1 MSYNCCSGN
10 FSHSLGDHLSYPGSS
25 CGSSYPSNLVYST
38 DCCSPSTCQP
48 SCVVFSPRLMSCY
61 SLRTSML
68 CRHFQITYYGS
79 LDCGSIRGCSLG
91 YGSRSS
97 YSLDYGSRSSSS
109 LGCGSSVFRPLCYGV
124 HGFLSLIYGSRFYYP
139 TYLASRS
146 FQSSGYRATYR
157 SAFCRSTF

>member
-1 MSYNCCSGN
+1 MSYNSCSGN

-48 SCVVFSPRLMSCY
+48 SCVVFSPCLMSCY

-79 LDCGSIRGCSLG
+79 LDCGSIRGCSL
-91 YGSRSS
+91 
-97 YSLDYGSRSSSS
+97 DYGSRSSSS

-124 HGFLSLIYGSRFYYP
+124 HGFPSLIYGSRFYYP

-157 SAFCRSTF
+157 SAFCR